1 MVIDLNFLRTNNS
14 DQIDIDL
21 AIDEYIDFDRELL
34 TNQSTLIHEVP
45 GNSSDISSNKDDM
58 QVSKVESIKK
68 LLIEEVRRAIEIK
81 RNIAFIQILGKG
93 L

>member
-1 MVIDLNFLRTNNS
+1 MAIDLNFLRTNYS

-21 AIDEYIDFDRELL
+21 AIDEYTDFDRELL

-45 GNSSDISSNKDDM
+45 L
-58 QVSKVESIKK
+58 KK
-68 LLIEEVRRAIEIK
+68 PLIEEVRRAIEIK
-81 RNIAFIQILGKG
+81 RNIAFIRILGKG